1 MRDSVADVE
10 QAGLLRIDTVIKP
23 NSYLRTLLYSGL
35 IITIIILAWFAQL
48 LLWHYVLVVIISV
61 MVVSYL
67 ALSRPILLHLSQ
79 PPLDKQINKD
89 WQLLMRTGRGDEL
102 WLADLNKVNNY
113 SWLISLSFETIEPF
127 KRSLTVI
134 IYRDQVSMDE
144 WRQLMI
150 LANVIDTP

>member
-1 MRDSVADVE
+1 MVDVK
-10 QAGLLRIDTVIKP
+10 QARSLRIDTAIKP
-23 NSYLRTLLYSGL
+23 NSYLRIVLYLGL
-35 IITIIILAWFAQL
+35 ISMMLILAWFAQL
-48 LLWHYVLVVIISV
+48 LLWHYVLIVIISV
-61 MVVSYL
+61 MIVSYL

-102 WLADLNKVNNY
+102 WLADLDKVNNY
-113 SWLISLSFETIEPF
+113 SWLISLSFVTFEPF

-150 LANVIDTP
+150 LANVIDVTSI